1 MRITTICMCI
11 ALLMLSCATGRIERL
26 DLSAVLL
33 DNQLES
39 VTYISKY
46 QGYSSWD
53 GLDNQS
59 FILQTSPS
67 KYYLIV
73 LQRPA
78 TEMPFSE
85 SISIS
90 SSGSRVR
97 AGMDRVTFL
106 GYSVERQPYW
116 IEKIYRLKDREQA
129 RTIKEQIRTMK

>member
-11 ALLMLSCATGRIERL
+11 ALLMSSCATGRIEL
-26 DLSAVLL
+26 PEKYVF

-39 VTYISKY
+39 VSYISKY

-53 GLDNQS
+53 GIDNQS

-67 KYYLIV
+67 EYYLIV
-73 LQRPA
+73 LQIVA

-85 SISIS
+85 SIRIS
-90 SSGSRVR
+90 SSASRVR

-106 GYSVERQPYW
+106 GQSGTRQPYT
-116 IEKIYRLKDREQA
+116 IEKIYRLKDREQV
-129 RTIKEQIRTMK
+129 RTIREQISTVK

>member
-1 MRITTICMCI
+1 MCI
-11 ALLMLSCATGRIERL
+11 ALLMSSCATGRIERIE
-26 DLSAVLL
+26 APVYFL

-53 GLDNQS
+53 GIDNQS
-59 FILQTSPS
+59 FILQTRPS

-73 LQRPA
+73 LQEPA

-85 SISIS
+85 SIRIS

-97 AGMDRVTFL
+97 AGLDRVTFL
-106 GYSVERQPYW
+106 RQSGTRQPYT
-116 IEKIYRLKDREQA
+116 IEKIYRLEDREQV
-129 RTIKEQIRTMK
+129 RTIREQLRAVK